1 MKRIISVLLALVLSL
16 SLAVPVWAAPA
27 AGEEDAAWQLYHMGL
42 FQGTDTDEM
51 GFPVF
56 SLDRPSNRAQGV
68 TMLVRLLG
76 QEEAA
81 LAGTWE
87 TPFQDVPDWAA
98 PYVGYAYANGLT
110 QGKSETVFDP
120 DSTLRAQEYLTF
132 VLRALGYDSQ
142 SDFAWDSPWTLSDE
156 LGITQGEYG
165 EETADFDRGD
175 VAWISQR
182 ALSAVQK
189 GTEETLEEALAQ
201 AGYVYE
207 AGRCLWREECVT
219 NREDTM
225 VFSFT
230 PDGDSPEEYVRFQV
244 TQAAVNGLPCEIE
257 AYETPE
263 QVKEQCRKVSQRE
276 DQTITLPDAFA
287 LVYLTFD
294 EDKAEEAATETVS
307 AEGATYPVLTFQL
320 RCVGQ
325 LEDGTE
331 VEELVVMD
339 YYIDGYAGLF

>member
-225 VFSFT
+225 AFSFT